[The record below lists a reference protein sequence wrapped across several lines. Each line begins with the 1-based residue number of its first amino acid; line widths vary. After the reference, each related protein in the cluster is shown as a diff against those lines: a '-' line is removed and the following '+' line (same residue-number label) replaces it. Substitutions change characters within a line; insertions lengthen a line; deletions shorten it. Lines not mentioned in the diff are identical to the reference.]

1 MAAKG
6 LALIVR
12 DFLQRELLL
21 RLGFTQL
28 VLLRL
33 AFVKL
38 SFLFVL
44 ENLVFFFV
52 GFCKFTVFG
61 KLGFDLW
68 G

>member
-44 ENLVFFFV
+44 ENLVFFFSV
-52 GFCKFTVFG
+52 T
-61 KLGFDLW
+61 
-68 G
+68 